1 MTHIDT
7 AREAGARL
15 ALACDIA
22 GIDERTFQ
30 RGKAG
35 EDLLR
40 GDGRPLAERLTP
52 AHALTESERAAILAL
67 ADEGRYIAS
76 ESTFYRVLR
85 EPRPRRHRGRAQAPT
100 AAPRPPTTH
109 LATGPRQVWC

>member
-1 MTHIDT
+1 MIRLEDRQTLVSDIDT

-30 RGKAG
+30 RWKAG
-35 EDLLR
+35 EGLLR
-40 GDGRPLAERLTP
+40 GDGRPLAARPTP

-67 ADEGRYIAS
+67 ANEPRYAELPPAGIVPALADEG
-76 ESTFYRVLR
+76 TLYRKRINLL
-85 EPRPRRHRGRAQAPT
+85 PCFA
-100 AAPRPPTTH
+100 
-109 LATGPRQVWC
+109 